1 MSQVEEYSPF
11 KKAGTAISTKTLG
24 DVLELNVLIL
34 NMTISSDA
42 TVNVQTGYHLQYLT
56 AGDNVLTI
64 DGILQVDGSFVF
76 ADLGA

>member
-1 MSQVEEYSPF
+1 MSGIKPYSPF

-24 DVLELNVLIL
+24 DVLDINAFIL
-34 NMTISSDA
+34 NMIISSGE

-56 AGDNVLTI
+56 AGDSVLTI